1 MLTTARTYTCLAGLL
16 AAAAVSVSTAALQAA
31 DAPVIPAL
39 AGAWKAQELKVPA
52 STDLDRQVWGENASK
67 VRNVQLLL
75 EPNGSGTLRIAS
87 SVVDAK
93 GRPKQYSQSVIEA
106 RVTLAEPAAGG
117 SRVQPEVTV
126 VSAEERYLDD
136 PKDVRKLEGV
146 KLKVDL
152 QTLDSPSL
160 NIFYETPQGNGSFG
174 ETLRRV
180 NAPRRASAS
189 AGARQSHPRG

>member
-16 AAAAVSVSTAALQAA
+16 AAAAASVSLSASTLPGA
-31 DAPVIPAL
+31 DTRVVAAL

-52 STDLDRQVWGENASK
+52 STELDRQVWGEDASK

-87 SVVDAK
+87 SVVDSK

-106 RVTLAEPAAGG
+106 RVTLAEPPAGG
-117 SRVQPEVTV
+117 DRVQPQVTV

-136 PKDVRKLEGV
+136 PKDVRKLDGV

-152 QTLDSPSL
+152 QTLDSPIL

-174 ETLRRV
+174 ESLQ
-180 NAPRRASAS
+180 RAAKPKAT
-189 AGARQSHPRG
+189 AGAQPRG